1 MRKIFLF
8 AAQIIQIAALLT
20 YMPASAAADN
30 GKAKTNAQETVGIM
44 TGDPA
49 LSDAVVGIYAQR
61 GDGSTVVD
69 INSKTMLVPASNM
82 KLITTGAAIHTLGP
96 DYRFKTAIG
105 YDGSIEDGV
114 LNGNLYI
121 IGGGDPTL
129 GSKDSIA
136 TDINVTFR
144 KWEEMIRKAGI
155 RKIEGRIIGD
165 GRRIDGMAE
174 ESSWLISDAGTYYG
188 TGVTGLMF
196 YENMMSFSVSGGRE
210 VGSSVNITPHYPE
223 TPWMEFRYNCT
234 TGGKGTG
241 DLLYMYTSELAPIA
255 EIRGTFGV
263 DRGSKRVDFSN
274 KFPEYTCASYFLNY
288 LKKKGIQCSGG
299 CGDFKLDKTWEANG
313 DITVIGSTSSPSLS
327 RIVFETNHASNN
339 VYAETLMRTL
349 GHEATGSACYDSS
362 YVAMKDILKLLGANG
377 NVRIQDG
384 SGLSRQNLV
393 SPSFFCMFLER
404 MMHSPHFEDYVA
416 SLPSPGGSGTL
427 EYNMKNYPEAMKQ
440 RIKVKSGSMNGV
452 RCYSGYIIPT
462 DGCKEDTIIFS
473 IMVNNCT
480 APTWKVRPLL
490 DRIMATLAGL
500 N

>member
-1 MRKIFLF
+1 MKRIFLT
-8 AAQIIQIAALLT
+8 ALAALLT
-20 YMPASAAADN
+20 YTVSV
-30 GKAKTNAQETVGIM
+30 AQSSIETLVN
-44 TGDPA
+44 DPA
-49 LSDAVVGIYAQR
+49 LADAVVGIYAR
-61 GDGSTVVD
+61 KGDGQVLAD
-69 INSKTMLVPASNM
+69 INSKTMMVPASNM
-82 KLITTGAAIHTLGP
+82 KLITTGAALHTLGP
-96 DYRFKTAIG
+96 DYRFKTEIG
-105 YDGSIEDGV
+105 HDGHIVDGI
-114 LNGNLYI
+114 LHGNLYI

-136 TDINVTFR
+136 VSLEDVFR
-144 KWEEMIRKAGI
+144 QWEKIVCDAGI
-155 RKIEGRIIGD
+155 KKIEGRVIGD
-165 GRRIDGMAE
+165 GRWFDGVSE
-174 ESSWLISDAGTYYG
+174 EPSWLISDAGTYYG

-196 YENMMSFSVSGGRE
+196 YENMMSFSVSGGDN
-210 VGSSVNITPHYPE
+210 VGDPVNIRPHYPD

-241 DLLYMYTSELAPIA
+241 DLLFMYTSELAPIA

-263 DRGSKRVDFSN
+263 DRAAKRVDCSN
-274 KFPEYTCASYFLNY
+274 KFPEYTCAYYFLNY
-288 LKKKGIQCSGG
+288 LKKKGIQVSDG
-299 CGDFKLDKTWEANG
+299 CGDFRLDPSWESKG
-313 DITVIGSTSSPSLS
+313 EITAIGSTLSPSLS

-349 GHEATGSACYDSS
+349 GRTSTGSACYDSS
-362 YVAMKDILKLLGANG
+362 YVAMNDILKSLGANG

-393 SPSFFCMFLER
+393 SAAFFCSFLEQ
-404 MMHSPHFEDYVA
+404 MMSSPYFEDYVS
-416 SLPSPGGSGTL
+416 SLPSPGKDGTMQ
-427 EYNMKNYPEAMKQ
+427 YNMKSYPASMKE

-462 DGCKEDTIIFS
+462 EGCKDETIIFS

-490 DRIMATLAGL
+490 DKIMATLAGQ